1 MLCPPCAS
9 VSPFKQKEAAW
20 KGSRGGRTGSGL
32 GQGRVRG
39 TRKKKTQHG
48 KKTLLSLCASVAAS
62 TRRASCH
69 TCTLQ
74 ALAGFGWTRC
84 QVLQLEPLVLR
95 CSRHGPV
102 AEGWA
107 SPSRGGNN
115 EWEHTC
121 RVHRVVPVWAS
132 AKGLSSQ
139 MGKQERTKYLLGW
152 QQSTVHACVCTHACV
167 CVCAPVHWGLWNEMR
182 SYGNGLFLYQ
192 QGILKILL
200 IT

>member
-9 VSPFKQKEAAW
+9 VSPFDQKEAAW
-20 KGSRGGRTGSGL
+20 KGSRGGRTGSGF

-39 TRKKKTQHG
+39 TRKKKTQQG
-48 KKTLLSLCASVAAS
+48 KKPLLSLCASVAAS

-107 SPSRGGNN
+107 SPSRVATVSGNTLA
-115 EWEHTC
+115 ECT
-121 RVHRVVPVWAS
+121 
-132 AKGLSSQ
+132 GLS
-139 MGKQERTKYLLGW
+139 
-152 QQSTVHACVCTHACV
+152 VCGLPPRASPHK
-167 CVCAPVHWGLWNEMR
+167 WGNR
-182 SYGNGLFLYQ
+182 RGQN
-192 QGILKILL
+192 IC
-200 IT
+200 